1 MLFLK
6 FFPFRFLLFEDTIML
21 IKFLFKVDSLH
32 FVLDSLI
39 HQIIVSYFLF
49 IKLVSHLWK
58 CIIKFYNLIVLSL

>member
-1 MLFLK
+1 MFFLK

-32 FVLDSLI
+32 FVLDSFI

-49 IKLVSHLWK
+49 IKLVSNLW
-58 CIIKFYNLIVLSL
+58 